1 MAATTTT
8 TTTPSAPTTPPSP
21 PPPPASPRSGLQ
33 SRKSCFKPSGRE
45 GLRVLGGVSF
55 SSEALCLETGTVVE
69 PHPRDHVQWEEETRR
84 ERFVA
89 AGLADVLKEQAAWEA
104 AWEAFVAGQP
114 ALMRNSDSAA
124 TKAGCPGPKFRHLH
138 PATWSPY
145 GGERD
150 LR

>member
-1 MAATTTT
+1 M
-8 TTTPSAPTTPPSP
+8 
-21 PPPPASPRSGLQ
+21 
-33 SRKSCFKPSGRE
+33 
-45 GLRVLGGVSF
+45 LGGVSF

-69 PHPRDHVQWEEETRR
+69 PHPRDHVQWEEETRL

-114 ALMRNSDSAA
+114 APMVVPQADLDDLRARLKLARRNSDSAA

-145 GGERD
+145 GGERT
-150 LR
+150 